1 MQHDRISKKQIRKA
15 GDNLAAGLLSGDE
28 RRKALGLVGHWRAAH
43 IEPLHRTLGML
54 ESICGQDEST
64 ILVSRLKRIDTIINK
79 LNRPGYH
86 FNLITLRDIAGCRLI
101 VPNEDDVR
109 REEEAAASQYTRLES
124 DAVASEVYLLA
135 RAASLDDLRRAYPNY
150 YSDISE
156 FVGWLKRCIE

>member
-28 RRKALGLVGHWRAAH
+28 RRNALELVGHWRAAH

-54 ESICGQDEST
+54 ESICGQDAST

-79 LNRPGYH
+79 LNRPGHH

-101 VPNEDDVR
+101 VPTEDDVR
-109 REEEAAASQYTRLES
+109 RVAAQIQ
-124 DAVASEVYLLA
+124 
-135 RAASLDDLRRAYPNY
+135 RAD
-150 YSDISE
+150 
-156 FVGWLKRCIE
+156 